1 MNNFIIDNYNCKFF
15 LMIIVIANRV
25 CSNIIELYIFI
36 NVKSQKKVQYIVSRG
51 VISVLAQDCQ
61 RSGSARMLSDVMR
74 KRSHEGGGRRKRRRE
89 RKRERE
95 RRALRAFR
103 HGDEVRAGR
112 ARGQWLRCPQ
122 VQGNRAGP
130 IRHVVSRVPGETE
143 QVTRLPL

>member
-1 MNNFIIDNYNCKFF
+1 
-15 LMIIVIANRV
+15 
-25 CSNIIELYIFI
+25 
-36 NVKSQKKVQYIVSRG
+36 
-51 VISVLAQDCQ
+51 
-61 RSGSARMLSDVMR
+61 MLSEEMR

-103 HGDEVRAGR
+103 HGDEARAGR
-112 ARGQWLRCPQ
+112 ARGQWLRYPQ

-143 QVTRLPL
+143 QVTRLSL